1 MLDSAGRP
9 SFPSSVILRRSAFA
23 SLLLHEARKLAEA
36 HYRVEAGITRIF
48 RIAGTPETESRPSE
62 PIKLLEVSQSTI
74 PSGVMPLQFG
84 PAPAS
89 GIHYPSVIVEVTPEE
104 FQRIQTQE
112 LALPEGWTVG
122 ELLPRPAGTDGTDA
136 A

>member
-1 MLDSAGRP
+1 MPDKAE
-9 SFPSSVILRRSAFA
+9 
-23 SLLLHEARKLAEA
+23 EARKLAEA

-48 RIAGTPETESRPSE
+48 RIAGTAETESRPDE

-74 PSGVMPLQFG
+74 PCGVLPLQFG

-104 FQRIQTQE
+104 FDRIQTQT
-112 LALPEGWTVG
+112 LALPEGWTIG
-122 ELLPRPAGTDGTDA
+122 ELFLRPAETDA

>member
-1 MLDSAGRP
+1 MPDKD
-9 SFPSSVILRRSAFA
+9 
-23 SLLLHEARKLAEA
+23 EQARKLAEA
-36 HYRVEAGITRIF
+36 HYRVEVGITRIF
-48 RIAGTPETESRPSE
+48 RIAGTAETESRPDE

-74 PSGVMPLQFG
+74 PCGVLPLQFG

-104 FQRIQTQE
+104 FDRIQTQT
-112 LALPEGWTVG
+112 LALPEGWTIG
-122 ELLPRPAGTDGTDA
+122 ELFLRPAETDA